1 MQEAPQTIALFA
13 SVVAGGYL
21 TTRFMLNK
29 SNSLGRK
36 PEENAKVRFKTKE
49 AMYRTRLLSLDAKT
63 WVFAAPIQRNILVP
77 ISVGEPLTCEVMV
90 SGGVLL
96 FTTKVVGR
104 CNDRGALIIEAPK
117 NPVFVNRRAT
127 EREVSPNMD
136 AQIAGIAAT
145 VMDLSPGGAKVRI
158 KKGEKSGANVS
169 VRLGAANR
177 NAKVV
182 DSESES
188 GCTVLR
194 LQFDEPTRN

>member
-1 MQEAPQTIALFA
+1 MFA

-29 SNSLGRK
+29 SNSLGRR

-49 AMYRTRLLSLDAKT
+49 AMYRTRLLSSDAKT

-77 ISVGEPLTCEVMV
+77 ISVGETLTCEVMV
-90 SGGVLL
+90 EGGVLL
-96 FTTKVVGR
+96 FTAKVIDR
-104 CNDRGALIIEAPK
+104 CNERGALIIAAPK
-117 NPVFVNRRAT
+117 NPVFVNRRST
-127 EREVSPNMD
+127 EREVSPSMD
-136 AQIAGIAAT
+136 AQIAGISAT

-158 KKGEKSGANVS
+158 KKNEKSGASVS

-177 NAKVV
+177 NAKVM
-182 DSESES
+182 DAENEG

-194 LQFDEPTRN
+194 LQFDEPSRN